1 MEIDKLAEEAIANH
15 YTPGMQILV
24 AKDEKIVYDK
34 SFGTQDKNSSK
45 KVKWTDLYDVASVT
59 KVTATLPLLML
70 EVNEG
75 KLNLDQT
82 IGEIDN
88 AGKNSNKSSL
98 KIREVLA
105 HQAGLKPWIGFYNE
119 TVNVKNA
126 RLYLDFYSRKQDE
139 EHQIKV
145 TDNIY
150 IINSIK
156 DTIYEDIYKSSLGR
170 KSYEY
175 SDLGYYIFKKKLEK
189 DFGKDLNQLTQEK
202 FYQSLGMYHTTF
214 NPKEKFSLEDIIP
227 TEYDKIYRNQL
238 IHGFV
243 HDQGAAMMGGI
254 AGHAG
259 LFSNSIDLAKLMQ
272 MYLNGGEYGDEVYLK
287 PEIVAEFTKQQFKG
301 NHRGAG
307 FDKMQTTS
315 KIGPSVESF
324 GHTGFT
330 GTMVWADP
338 KYNIVYIFLSN
349 RVNETVEPNYLSIKK
364 VRENIRQVIYE
375 AILP

>member
-1 MEIDKLAEEAIANH
+1 
-15 YTPGMQILV
+15 MQILV
-24 AKDEKIVYDK
+24 ARNGKIVYDK
-34 SFGTQDKNSSK
+34 SFGTQDKFSSE

-70 EVNEG
+70 EVSEG
-75 KLNLDQT
+75 KLSLDQT
-82 IGEIDN
+82 LGDIDSD
-88 AGKNSNKSSL
+88 AKKSTKSSL

-156 DTIYEDIYKSSLGR
+156 DTIYEDIYKSTLGR

-189 DFGKDLNQLTQEK
+189 AFGKDLNQLTQEK
-202 FYQSLGMYHTTF
+202 FYQSLGMYRTTF
-214 NPKEKFSLEDIIP
+214 NPKDKFQLKDIIP
-227 TEYDKIYRNQL
+227 TEYDKTYRNQL

-243 HDQGAAMMGGI
+243 HDQGAAMIGGI

-272 MYLNGGEYGDEVYLK
+272 MYLNGGEYGDEVYYK
-287 PEIVAEFTKQQFKG
+287 TGVMAEFAKQQFVG

-307 FDKMQTTS
+307 FDK
-315 KIGPSVESF
+315 IHNAYGHGPSVESF

-364 VRENIRQVIYE
+364 VRENIRQLIYD

>member
-24 AKDEKIVYDK
+24 AKDGKIVYDK

-227 TEYDKIYRNQL
+227 TEYDKTYRNQL

>member
-1 MEIDKLAEEAIANH
+1 MDRLAEEALANH

-24 AKDEKIVYDK
+24 AKDGKVVYDK
-34 SFGTQDKNSSK
+34 SFGIQDKNSIT

-70 EVNEG
+70 EVGEG

-82 IGEIDN
+82 LGEIDSE
-88 AGKNSNKSSL
+88 AKNSNKSSL

-126 RLYLDFYSRKQDE
+126 RLYLDFYSRKQDD

-150 IINSIK
+150 IITSIK
-156 DTIYEDIYKSSLGR
+156 DTIYEDIYKSALGR
-170 KSYEY
+170 KTYEY
-175 SDLGYYIFKKKLEK
+175 SDLGYYIFKKKIEQ
-189 DFGKDLNQLTQEK
+189 DFGKDLNEIAQEK
-202 FYQSLGMYHTTF
+202 LYQKLGMYRTTF
-214 NPKEKFSLEDIIP
+214 NPKDKFSLEDIVP
-227 TEYDKIYRNQL
+227 TEYDKTYRNQL

-243 HDQGAAMMGGI
+243 HDQGAAMIGGI

-259 LFSNSIDLAKLMQ
+259 LFSNSIDMAKLMQ

-287 PEIVAEFTKQQFKG
+287 PEVVAEFTRQQFPK

-307 FDKMQTTS
+307 FDKMQNVS
-315 KIGPSVESF
+315 VKGPSAESF

-364 VRENIRQVIYE
+364 VRENIRQVIYD

>member
-1 MEIDKLAEEAIANH
+1 MDKLAEEAIANH

-24 AKDEKIVYDK
+24 AKDGKIVYDK
-34 SFGTQDKNSSK
+34 SFGTQDKNSLK

-75 KLNLDQT
+75 KLNLEQT

-88 AGKNSNKSSL
+88 DAKNSNKSSL
-98 KIREVLA
+98 KVREVLA

-202 FYQSLGMYHTTF
+202 FYQSLGMYRTTF

-227 TEYDKIYRNQL
+227 TEYDKTYRNQL
-238 IHGFV
+238 VHGFV

-287 PEIVAEFTKQQFKG
+287 PETVAEFTKQQFKG

-315 KIGPSVESF
+315 KIGPSSESF

-330 GTMVWADP
+330 GTIVWADP
-338 KYNIVYIFLSN
+338 QYKIVYIFLSN

>member
-1 MEIDKLAEEAIANH
+1 MDKLAEEAIANH
-15 YTPGMQILV
+15 YTPGIQILV
-24 AKDEKIVYDK
+24 AKEGKIVYDK

-88 AGKNSNKSSL
+88 DAKNSNKSSL
-98 KIREVLA
+98 KVREVLA

-156 DTIYEDIYKSSLGR
+156 DTIYEDIYKSSLSR

-202 FYQSLGMYHTTF
+202 FYQSLGMYRTTF

-227 TEYDKIYRNQL
+227 TEYDKTYRNQL
-238 IHGFV
+238 IHHGFV

-287 PEIVAEFTKQQFKG
+287 PETVAEFTKQQFKG

-315 KIGPSVESF
+315 RIGPSAESF

-349 RVNETVEPNYLSIKK
+349 RVNETVEPNYLFIKK

>member
-1 MEIDKLAEEAIANH
+1 
-15 YTPGMQILV
+15 MQILV
-24 AKDEKIVYDK
+24 AKDGKIVYDK

-59 KVTATLPLLML
+59 KVAATLPLLML

-75 KLNLDQT
+75 KLNLEQT
-82 IGEIDN
+82 LGEIDSD
-88 AGKNSNKSSL
+88 AKNSNKSIL

-156 DTIYEDIYKSSLGR
+156 DTIYEDIYKSQLGH
-170 KSYEY
+170 KSYAY
-175 SDLGYYIFKKKLEK
+175 SDLGYYIFKKKLEN

-202 FYQSLGMYHTTF
+202 FYQSLGMYRTTF

-227 TEYDKIYRNQL
+227 TEYDKTYRNQL

-243 HDQGAAMMGGI
+243 HDQGAAMLGGI

-287 PEIVAEFTKQQFKG
+287 PETIAEFTKQQFKG
-301 NHRGAG
+301 NYRGAG
-307 FDKMQTTS
+307 FDKIKSVS
-315 KIGPSVESF
+315 KVGPSAESF

-338 KYNIVYIFLSN
+338 KYNLIYIFLSN

-364 VRENIRQVIYE
+364 VRENIRQVIYD

>member
-1 MEIDKLAEEAIANH
+1 MDRLAEEALANH

-24 AKDEKIVYDK
+24 AKDGKVVYDK
-34 SFGTQDKNSSK
+34 SFGMQDKNSIT

-70 EVNEG
+70 EVGEG

-82 IGEIDN
+82 LGEIDSE
-88 AGKNSNKSSL
+88 AKNSNKSSL

-126 RLYLDFYSRKQDE
+126 RLYLDFYSRKQDD

-150 IINSIK
+150 IITSIK
-156 DTIYEDIYKSSLGR
+156 DTIYEDIYKSALGR
-170 KSYEY
+170 KTYEY
-175 SDLGYYIFKKKLEK
+175 SDLGYYIFKKKIEQ
-189 DFGKDLNQLTQEK
+189 DFGKDLNQIAQEK
-202 FYQSLGMYHTTF
+202 LYQKLGMYRTTF
-214 NPKEKFSLEDIIP
+214 NPKHKFSLEDIVP
-227 TEYDKIYRNQL
+227 TEYDKTYRNQL

-243 HDQGAAMMGGI
+243 HDQGAAMIGGI

-259 LFSNSIDLAKLMQ
+259 LFSNSIDMAKLMQ

-287 PEIVAEFTKQQFKG
+287 PEVVTEFTKQQFPK

-307 FDKMQTTS
+307 FDKMQNVS
-315 KIGPSVESF
+315 VKGPSAESF

-364 VRENIRQVIYE
+364 VRENIRQVIYD

>member
-1 MEIDKLAEEAIANH
+1 MDRLAEEAIANH

-24 AKDEKIVYDK
+24 AKDGKIVYDK

-45 KVKWTDLYDVASVT
+45 KVEWTDLYDVASVT

-88 AGKNSNKSSL
+88 EAKNLNKSSL
-98 KIREVLA
+98 KVREVLA

-156 DTIYEDIYKSSLGR
+156 DTIYEDIYKSSLSR

-202 FYQSLGMYHTTF
+202 FYQSLGMYRTTF

-227 TEYDKIYRNQL
+227 TEYDKTYRNQL

-287 PEIVAEFTKQQFKG
+287 PETVAEFTKQQFKG

>member
-1 MEIDKLAEEAIANH
+1 MDKLAEEAIANH
-15 YTPGMQILV
+15 YTPGIQILV
-24 AKDEKIVYDK
+24 AKDGKIVYDK

-70 EVNEG
+70 EVNES

-88 AGKNSNKSSL
+88 DAKNSNKSSL
-98 KIREVLA
+98 KVREVLA

-202 FYQSLGMYHTTF
+202 FYQSLGMYRTTF

-227 TEYDKIYRNQL
+227 TEYDKTYRNQL
-238 IHGFV
+238 VHGFV

-287 PEIVAEFTKQQFKG
+287 PETVAEFTKQQFKG

-338 KYNIVYIFLSN
+338 QYKIVYIFLSN

>member
-1 MEIDKLAEEAIANH
+1 MDRLAEEAIANH

-24 AKDEKIVYDK
+24 AKDGKIVYDK

-88 AGKNSNKSSL
+88 DAKNSNKSSL
-98 KIREVLA
+98 KVREVLA

-145 TDNIY
+145 TDNIF

-202 FYQSLGMYHTTF
+202 FYQSLGMYRTTF

-227 TEYDKIYRNQL
+227 TEYDKTYRNQL

-272 MYLNGGEYGDEVYLK
+272 LYLNGGEYGDEVYLK

-307 FDKMQTTS
+307 FDKMQIRS

>member
-1 MEIDKLAEEAIANH
+1 MDKLAEEAIANH

-24 AKDEKIVYDK
+24 AKDGKIVYDK

-88 AGKNSNKSSL
+88 DAKNSNKSSL
-98 KIREVLA
+98 KVREVLA

-145 TDNIY
+145 TDNIF

-175 SDLGYYIFKKKLEK
+175 SDLGYYIFKKKLEN

-202 FYQSLGMYHTTF
+202 FYQSLGMYRTTF

-227 TEYDKIYRNQL
+227 TEYDKTYRNQL
-238 IHGFV
+238 VHGFV

-287 PEIVAEFTKQQFKG
+287 PETVAEFTKQQFKG

-315 KIGPSVESF
+315 KIGPSTESF

-338 KYNIVYIFLSN
+338 QYKIVYIFLSN

>member
-1 MEIDKLAEEAIANH
+1 MDKLAEEAIANH

-24 AKDEKIVYDK
+24 AKDGKIVYDK

-45 KVKWTDLYDVASVT
+45 KVEWTDLYDVASVT

-88 AGKNSNKSSL
+88 DAKNSNKSSL
-98 KIREVLA
+98 KVREVLA

-175 SDLGYYIFKKKLEK
+175 SDLGYYIFKKKLEN

-202 FYQSLGMYHTTF
+202 FYQSLGMYRTTF

-227 TEYDKIYRNQL
+227 TEYDKTYRNQL
-238 IHGFV
+238 VHGFV

-272 MYLNGGEYGDEVYLK
+272 LYLNGGEYGDEVYLK
-287 PEIVAEFTKQQFKG
+287 QETVAEFTKQKFKG
-301 NHRGAG
+301 IHRGAG

-315 KIGPSVESF
+315 KIGPSAESF

>member
-1 MEIDKLAEEAIANH
+1 MDKLAEEAIANH
-15 YTPGMQILV
+15 YTPGIQILV
-24 AKDEKIVYDK
+24 AKDGKIVYDK

-88 AGKNSNKSSL
+88 EAKNSNKSSL

-202 FYQSLGMYHTTF
+202 FYQSLGMYRTTF

-227 TEYDKIYRNQL
+227 TEYDKTYRNQL
-238 IHGFV
+238 VHGFV

-272 MYLNGGEYGDEVYLK
+272 LYLNGGEYGDEVYLK
-287 PEIVAEFTKQQFKG
+287 PETVAEFTKQQFNG

-307 FDKMQTTS
+307 FDKMQTSS
-315 KIGPSVESF
+315 KIGPSAESF

>member
-1 MEIDKLAEEAIANH
+1 
-15 YTPGMQILV
+15 MQILV
-24 AKDEKIVYDK
+24 AKDGKVIYDK
-34 SFGTQDKNSSK
+34 SFGTQDKNSSV
-45 KVKWTDLYDVASVT
+45 KVKWTDLYDLASVT

-70 EVNEG
+70 EVGEN
-75 KLNLDQT
+75 KLRLDQT
-82 IGEIDN
+82 LGEIDEQ
-88 AGKNSNKSSL
+88 AKNTNKSNL
-98 KIREVLA
+98 TVREVLA

-126 RLYLDFYSRKQDE
+126 RLYLDFYSRKKDE

-145 TDNIY
+145 TDNIF

-156 DTIYEDIYKSSLGR
+156 DTIYEDIYKSALG
-170 KSYEY
+170 KKTYQY

-189 DFGKDLNQLTQEK
+189 DFQQGLNQIVQEK
-202 FYQSLGMYHTTF
+202 FYQDLGMYRTTF
-214 NPKEKFSLEDIIP
+214 NPKEKFSLNDIVP
-227 TEYDKIYRNQL
+227 TEYDKTYRNQL

-272 MYLNGGEYGDEVYLK
+272 MYLNGGEYGDQKYLDSSV
-287 PEIVAEFTKQQFKG
+287 IQEFTKQQFKG

-307 FDKMQTTS
+307 FDKITNPLQT
-315 KIGPSVESF
+315 GPSAESF

-330 GTMVWADP
+330 GTMVWVDP
-338 KYNIVYIFLSN
+338 KYKIVYIFLSN

-364 VRENIRQVIYE
+364 VRENIRQVIYD

>member
-1 MEIDKLAEEAIANH
+1 MDKLAEEAIANH

-24 AKDEKIVYDK
+24 AKDGKIVYDK
-34 SFGTQDKNSSK
+34 SFGTQDKNSLK

-75 KLNLDQT
+75 KLNLEQT

-88 AGKNSNKSSL
+88 DAKNSNKSSL
-98 KIREVLA
+98 KVREVLA

-189 DFGKDLNQLTQEK
+189 DFGKDLNELTQKK
-202 FYQSLGMYHTTF
+202 FYQSLGMYRTTF

-227 TEYDKIYRNQL
+227 TEYDKTYRNQL
-238 IHGFV
+238 VHGFV

-272 MYLNGGEYGDEVYLK
+272 LYLNGGEYGDEVYLK

-307 FDKMQTTS
+307 FDKMQTSS
-315 KIGPSVESF
+315 KIGPSAESF

-338 KYNIVYIFLSN
+338 QYKIVYIFLSN

>member
-1 MEIDKLAEEAIANH
+1 MDKLAEEAIANH

-24 AKDEKIVYDK
+24 AKDGKIVYDK
-34 SFGTQDKNSSK
+34 SFGTQDKNSLK

-75 KLNLDQT
+75 KLNLEQT

-88 AGKNSNKSSL
+88 DAKNSNKSSL
-98 KIREVLA
+98 KVREVLA

-119 TVNVKNA
+119 TVNLKNA

-175 SDLGYYIFKKKLEK
+175 SDLGYYIFKKKLEN

-202 FYQSLGMYHTTF
+202 FYQSLGMYRTTF

-227 TEYDKIYRNQL
+227 TEYDKTYRNQL
-238 IHGFV
+238 VHGFV

-272 MYLNGGEYGDEVYLK
+272 LYLNGGEYGDEVYLK
-287 PEIVAEFTKQQFKG
+287 QETVAEFTKQKFKG
-301 NHRGAG
+301 IHRGAG

-315 KIGPSVESF
+315 KIGPSAESF

-364 VRENIRQVIYE
+364 VRENIRQVIYD

>member
-1 MEIDKLAEEAIANH
+1 M
-15 YTPGMQILV
+15 PGMQILV
-24 AKDEKIVYDK
+24 AKDGKIVYDK

-45 KVKWTDLYDVASVT
+45 KMKWTDLYDVASVT

-82 IGEIDN
+82 IGEIDTD
-88 AGKNSNKSSL
+88 AKNTNKSSL
-98 KIREVLA
+98 KVREVLA

-126 RLYLDFYSRKQDE
+126 RLYLDFYSRKKDE

-156 DTIYEDIYKSSLGR
+156 DTIYEDIYKSPLGR

-202 FYQSLGMYHTTF
+202 FYQNLGMYRTTY

-227 TEYDKIYRNQL
+227 TEYDKTYRNQL
-238 IHGFV
+238 VHGFV

-272 MYLNGGEYGDEVYLK
+272 LYLNGGEYGDEVYLK
-287 PEIVAEFTKQQFKG
+287 PEVVAEFTKQQFKG

-307 FDKMQTTS
+307 FDKIQQVSS
-315 KIGPSVESF
+315 KGPSAESF

-364 VRENIRQVIYE
+364 VRENIRQVIYD

>member
-24 AKDEKIVYDK
+24 AKDGKIVYDK

-88 AGKNSNKSSL
+88 DAKNSNKSSL

-227 TEYDKIYRNQL
+227 TEYDKTYRNQL

>member
-1 MEIDKLAEEAIANH
+1 
-15 YTPGMQILV
+15 MQILV
-24 AKDEKIVYDK
+24 ARNGKIVYDK
-34 SFGTQDKNSSK
+34 SFGTQDKFSSE

-70 EVNEG
+70 EVSEG
-75 KLNLDQT
+75 KLSLDQT
-82 IGEIDN
+82 LGDIDSD
-88 AGKNSNKSSL
+88 AKKSTKSSL

-156 DTIYEDIYKSSLGR
+156 DTIYEDIYKSTLGR

-202 FYQSLGMYHTTF
+202 FYQSLGMYRTTF
-214 NPKEKFSLEDIIP
+214 NPKDKFQLKDIIP
-227 TEYDKIYRNQL
+227 TEYDKTYRNQL

-243 HDQGAAMMGGI
+243 HDQGAAMIGGI

-272 MYLNGGEYGDEVYLK
+272 MYLNGGEYGDEVYYK
-287 PEIVAEFTKQQFKG
+287 TGVMAEFAKQQFVG

-307 FDKMQTTS
+307 FDK
-315 KIGPSVESF
+315 IHNAYGHGPSVESF

-364 VRENIRQVIYE
+364 VRENIRQLIYD

>member
-1 MEIDKLAEEAIANH
+1 MDRLAEEVLANH

-24 AKDEKIVYDK
+24 AKDGKVVYDK
-34 SFGTQDKNSSK
+34 SFGMQDKNSIT

-70 EVNEG
+70 EVGEG
-75 KLNLDQT
+75 KLSLDQT
-82 IGEIDN
+82 LGEID
-88 AGKNSNKSSL
+88 AEAKNSNKSSL
-98 KIREVLA
+98 KVREVLA

-126 RLYLDFYSRKQDE
+126 RLYLDFYSRKQDD

-150 IINSIK
+150 IITSIK
-156 DTIYEDIYKSSLGR
+156 DTIYEDIYKSALGR
-170 KSYEY
+170 KTYEY
-175 SDLGYYIFKKKLEK
+175 SDLGYYIFKKKIEQ
-189 DFGKDLNQLTQEK
+189 DFGKDLNQIAQEK
-202 FYQSLGMYHTTF
+202 LYQKLGMYRTTF
-214 NPKEKFSLEDIIP
+214 NPKDKFSLEDIVP
-227 TEYDKIYRNQL
+227 TEYDKTYRNQL

-243 HDQGAAMMGGI
+243 HDQGAAMIGGI

-259 LFSNSIDLAKLMQ
+259 LFSNSIDMAKLMQ

-287 PEIVAEFTKQQFKG
+287 PEVVAEFTKQQFPK

-307 FDKMQTTS
+307 FDKMQNVS
-315 KIGPSVESF
+315 VKGPSAESF

-364 VRENIRQVIYE
+364 VRENIRQVIYD

>member
-1 MEIDKLAEEAIANH
+1 
-15 YTPGMQILV
+15 MQILV
-24 AKDEKIVYDK
+24 AKDGKIVYDK
-34 SFGTQDKNSSK
+34 SFGTQDKNSLK

-75 KLNLDQT
+75 KLNLEQT

-88 AGKNSNKSSL
+88 DAKNSNKSSL
-98 KIREVLA
+98 KVREVLA

-202 FYQSLGMYHTTF
+202 FYQSLGMYRTTF

-227 TEYDKIYRNQL
+227 TEYDKTYRNQL
-238 IHGFV
+238 VHGFV

-307 FDKMQTTS
+307 FDKMQHIS
-315 KIGPSVESF
+315 KVGPSVESF

-330 GTMVWADP
+330 GSMVWADP

-364 VRENIRQVIYE
+364 VRENIRQVFYE

>member
-1 MEIDKLAEEAIANH
+1 MDKLAEEAIANH

-24 AKDEKIVYDK
+24 AKDGKIVYDK

-59 KVTATLPLLML
+59 KVTATLPLLMM

-88 AGKNSNKSSL
+88 DAKNSNKSSL
-98 KIREVLA
+98 KVREVLA

-202 FYQSLGMYHTTF
+202 FYQSLGMYRTTF

-227 TEYDKIYRNQL
+227 TEYDKTYRNQL
-238 IHGFV
+238 VHGFV

-287 PEIVAEFTKQQFKG
+287 PETVAEFTKQQFKD

-315 KIGPSVESF
+315 KIGSSSESF

-330 GTMVWADP
+330 GTIVWADP
-338 KYNIVYIFLSN
+338 QYKIVYIFLSN

>member
-1 MEIDKLAEEAIANH
+1 MDRLAEEAIANH

-24 AKDEKIVYDK
+24 AKDGKIVYDK

-98 KIREVLA
+98 KVREVLA

-145 TDNIY
+145 TDNIF

-227 TEYDKIYRNQL
+227 TEYDKTYRNQL

-272 MYLNGGEYGDEVYLK
+272 LYLNGGEYGDEVYLK

>member
-1 MEIDKLAEEAIANH
+1 
-15 YTPGMQILV
+15 MQILV
-24 AKDEKIVYDK
+24 AKDGKIVVDK
-34 SFGTQDKNSSK
+34 SFGTKDKNSSE

-59 KVTATLPLLML
+59 KVTAMLPLLML
-70 EVNEG
+70 EVGEG
-75 KLNLDQT
+75 KLQLDQT
-82 IGEIDN
+82 LGEIDYE
-88 AGKNSNKSSL
+88 AKNSNKSSL

-105 HQAGLKPWIGFYNE
+105 HQSGLKPWIGFYNE

-126 RLYLDFYSRKQDE
+126 RLYLDYYSRKQDE
-139 EHQIKV
+139 EHQVKV

-150 IINSIK
+150 IINTIK

-170 KSYEY
+170 KTYQY

-189 DFGKDLNQLTQEK
+189 DFGKGLNELTQEK
-202 FYQSLGMYHTTF
+202 FYKNLGMYRTTF
-214 NPKEKFSLEDIIP
+214 NPKEKFDLKEIVP
-227 TEYDKIYRNQL
+227 TEYDKTYRNQL

-243 HDQGAAMMGGI
+243 HDQGAAMMGGV

-272 MYLNGGEYGDEVYLK
+272 MYLNGGEYGDEVYLQ
-287 PEIVAEFTKQQFKG
+287 PEVIKEFTKQQFSS
-301 NHRGAG
+301 NRRGAG
-307 FDKMQTTS
+307 FDKIDRVS
-315 KIGPSVESF
+315 SNGPSEESF

-330 GTMVWADP
+330 GAMVWADP

-349 RVNETVEPNYLSIKK
+349 RVNETVDPNYLSIKK
-364 VRENIRQVIYE
+364 VRENIRQVIYD

>member
-1 MEIDKLAEEAIANH
+1 
-15 YTPGMQILV
+15 MQILV
-24 AKDEKIVYDK
+24 AKDGKVIYDK
-34 SFGTQDKNSSK
+34 SFGTQDKNSSV
-45 KVKWTDLYDVASVT
+45 KVKWTDLYDLASVT

-70 EVNEG
+70 EVGEN
-75 KLNLDQT
+75 KLRLDQT
-82 IGEIDN
+82 LGEIDEQ
-88 AGKNSNKSSL
+88 AKNTNKSNL
-98 KIREVLA
+98 TVREVLA

-126 RLYLDFYSRKQDE
+126 RLYLDFYSRKEDE

-145 TDNIY
+145 TDNIF

-156 DTIYEDIYKSSLGR
+156 DTIYEDIYKSALG
-170 KSYEY
+170 KKTYQY

-189 DFGKDLNQLTQEK
+189 DFQQGLNQIVQEK
-202 FYQSLGMYHTTF
+202 FYQDLGMYRTTF
-214 NPKEKFSLEDIIP
+214 NPKEKFSLNDIVP
-227 TEYDKIYRNQL
+227 TEYDKTYRNQL

-272 MYLNGGEYGDEVYLK
+272 MYLNGGEYGDQKYLDSSV
-287 PEIVAEFTKQQFKG
+287 IQEFTKQQFKG

-307 FDKMQTTS
+307 FDKITNLLQT
-315 KIGPSVESF
+315 GPSAESF

-330 GTMVWADP
+330 GTMVWVDP
-338 KYNIVYIFLSN
+338 KYKIVYIFLSN

-364 VRENIRQVIYE
+364 VRENIRQVIYD

>member
-24 AKDEKIVYDK
+24 AKDGKIVYDK

-88 AGKNSNKSSL
+88 DAKNSNKSSL
-98 KIREVLA
+98 KVREVLA

-145 TDNIY
+145 TDNIF

-202 FYQSLGMYHTTF
+202 FYQSLGMYRTTF

-227 TEYDKIYRNQL
+227 TEYDKTYRNQL

-272 MYLNGGEYGDEVYLK
+272 LYLNGGEYGDEVYLK

>member
-1 MEIDKLAEEAIANH
+1 MDRLAEEAIANH

-24 AKDEKIVYDK
+24 AKDGKIVYDK

-88 AGKNSNKSSL
+88 DAKNSNKSSL
-98 KIREVLA
+98 KVREVLA

-145 TDNIY
+145 TDNIF

-202 FYQSLGMYHTTF
+202 FYQSLGMYRTTF

-227 TEYDKIYRNQL
+227 TEYDKTYRNQL